1 MIYNKKFFLNIKFLF
16 FSALS
21 FRLLFICSYYFFEFD
36 RIIGPDSRGMHNYSV
51 FLYQNNIIE
60 KEFMIYF
67 FFSKIYS
74 FFSIK
79 SYIGGCLIA
88 VFFWCLSFYLLYKII
103 KLFDL
108 NKKIQSII
116 ILIFCFW
123 PSLLIFSTTF
133 NKEVFQTFFLLLH
146 LYFIIKLLLN
156 KKIKYIFLSFFSIA
170 MLTIFHKALFF
181 SSFIISFLALFFY
194 LVFIKKLKIKFLLII
209 ISVLFLLFYFFNS
222 FISLSYSHL
231 SHGVPVAISK
241 YQNGVLFSDLR
252 ANMRNYPIFLTDYYD
267 FSFFFLKAISDYFLS
282 PYLSYIMTFSDL
294 IALLENLFRIII
306 ILLICY
312 SIYFNTINFNKFT
325 FVSFFFFLV
334 IEIIWAMG
342 TTNWGTAIRHHSVAL
357 PILFISLA
365 IAFRKKNFLDK

>member
-1 MIYNKKFFLNIKFLF
+1 MIYNKNFFLDIKFLF
-16 FSALS
+16 FAALS
-21 FRLLFICSYYFFEFD
+21 FRFLFICSYYFFEFD
-36 RIIGPDSRGMHNYSV
+36 RIIGPDSRGMHDYSV

-60 KEFMIYF
+60 KEFMIYY

-79 SYIGGCLIA
+79 SYIAGCLIA

-103 KLFDL
+103 KLFNL
-108 NKKIQSII
+108 NKNIQSII

-156 KKIKYIFLSFFSIA
+156 KKIKYIFFSLFSIA

-181 SSFIISFLALFFY
+181 PSLFISFYALFFY
-194 LVFIKKLKIKFLLII
+194 LVLIKKIKIKFLFII
-209 ISVLFLLFYFFNS
+209 ILVLLLLFYFFNS
-222 FISLSYSHL
+222 FISLTYSQL

-241 YQNGVLFSDLR
+241 YQNGVLYVDLR
-252 ANMRNYPIFLTDYYD
+252 ANMRNFPISLKDYYD
-267 FSFFFLKAISDYFLS
+267 FSIFFFKAILDYFLS
-282 PYLSYIMTFSDL
+282 PYISYIMTFSDL
-294 IALLENLFRIII
+294 VALLENLFRVII
-306 ILLICY
+306 ILLIFH
-312 SIYFNTINFNKFT
+312 SIYFNTVNFNKFT
-325 FVSFFFFLV
+325 FVSFLFFLA

-357 PILFISLA
+357 PILLISLA
-365 IAFRKKNFLDK
+365 IAYRKKKIFS